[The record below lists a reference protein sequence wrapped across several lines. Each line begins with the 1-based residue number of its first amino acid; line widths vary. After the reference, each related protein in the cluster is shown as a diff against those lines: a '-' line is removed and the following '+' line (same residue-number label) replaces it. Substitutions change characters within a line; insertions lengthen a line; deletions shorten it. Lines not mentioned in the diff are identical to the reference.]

1 MGQWIGALEG
11 GFTSHRGAG
20 LVFLHFT
27 KERSMTTNL
36 HLFMFRSRKNDSL
49 NAFAPDSAGE
59 RLPKKFAPWISVG
72 VIRPDQTPPPGLGR
86 AAIEAGIAEN
96 GYQLWRK
103 KIPSTANSP

>member
-1 MGQWIGALEG
+1 MDRRLAEVSPFRG
-11 GFTSHRGAG
+11 GAG
-20 LVFLHFT
+20 LTFLHGW

-36 HLFMFRSRKNDSL
+36 HLFMFRSSKNDSL

-59 RLPKKFAPWISVG
+59 RLPKKFAPWVSVG
-72 VIRPDQTPPPGLGR
+72 VIRPDQTPPRGLGR

-103 KIPSTANSP
+103 KISSTT

>member
-1 MGQWIGALEG
+1 MDRRLG
-11 GFTSHRGAG
+11 GGSLLTEAPVLLFST
-20 LVFLHFT
+20 FT

-72 VIRPDQTPPPGLGR
+72 VIRPDQTPPRGLGR

>member
-1 MGQWIGALEG
+1 
-11 GFTSHRGAG
+11 
-20 LVFLHFT
+20 
-27 KERSMTTNL
+27 MTTNL

-72 VIRPDQTPPPGLGR
+72 VIRPDQTPPRGLGR
-86 AAIEAGIAEN
+86 EAIEAGIAEN